1 MWTRFSVLTA
11 LEGEN
16 GLECWRISVRYSG
29 LGETG
34 LNVVST
40 SPTLLPSLSL
50 SFSFVPRSPLSAFVL
65 FSIVV
70 PCPCFPTP
78 LSRPEIDCSRF
89 VAWQHVERENCADQ
103 AALLPHYLYRR
114 GDGSRQTYAE
124 CVCVCVHR
132 FNVLVTL
139 SPYRAVEC
147 RDCPY
152 TLLWMIQLRTTLFP
166 AIYSIFVFCLFS
178 SMRSKQRFINYMGY
192 KCFQCGCCSH
202 DSLLFNLPCRIVSC
216 SDVSERRV
224 APSSGRLNWVQVFLI
239 CRSDWKE
246 GICPL

>member
-152 TLLWMIQLRTTLFP
+152 TLLWMIQLRTTLYFRRYIPSSFSAYFP
-166 AIYSIFVFCLFS
+166 PWEVNNALSTTWVINAFNVVVVHMIVFCLTYRAGS
-178 SMRSKQRFINYMGY
+178 
-192 KCFQCGCCSH
+192 
-202 DSLLFNLPCRIVSC
+202 
-216 SDVSERRV
+216 
-224 APSSGRLNWVQVFLI
+224 
-239 CRSDWKE
+239 
-246 GICPL
+246 